1 MFEITYLIPTKNY
14 SQKGIKMSE
23 ENKVEEN
30 NVENPSTDASKN
42 NDIPYSRF
50 QEVNTQK
57 KELQDQV
64 AKMQEQLNTI
74 DAENK
79 SKREERM
86 KKNEDYKTL
95 LGEKDAE
102 IEKLSGY
109 KTQWNDYE
117 ASRRDALQSKL
128 PENKQ
133 KFASTM
139 NLTDLEEFV
148 DIETA
153 NLKRGTGMDSSRV
166 GAKAANA
173 GEFNGYSSYAEW
185 AEKDPNSYE
194 QANRLANSGIK
205 IGYGN
210 E

>member
-1 MFEITYLIPTKNY
+1 
-14 SQKGIKMSE
+14 MSE
-23 ENKVEEN
+23 ENKTNQVEEN
-30 NVENPSTDASKN
+30 NETNPSTDAGKN
-42 NDIPYSRF
+42 NENIPYSRF

-64 AKMQEQLNTI
+64 TKMQEQLSEI
-74 DAENK
+74 DASNK
-79 SKREERM
+79 VKREERM
-86 KKNEDYKTL
+86 KKNEDYTTL
-95 LGEKDAE
+95 IAEKDSE
-102 IEKLSGY
+102 IEKLSSTAN
-109 KTQWNDYE
+109 KWTEYE
-117 ASRRDALQSKL
+117 ASRRDVLQSKL

-133 KFASTM
+133 KFASSM
-139 NLTDLEEFV
+139 KLVELEEFV

-153 NLKRGTGMDSSRV
+153 NLNKGTGMDSSRV

-205 IGYGN
+205 IGYS

>member
-1 MFEITYLIPTKNY
+1 
-14 SQKGIKMSE
+14 MSE
-23 ENKVEEN
+23 ESKTNQVEEN

-79 SKREERM
+79 AKREDRL
-86 KKNEDYKTL
+86 KKNEEYTTL

-102 IEKLSGY
+102 IEKLSGF

-117 ASRRDALQSKL
+117 ASRRDALQTKL

-139 NLTDLEEFV
+139 SLADLEEFV

-153 NLKRGTGMDSSRV
+153 NLNKGTGMDSSRV

-194 QANRLANSGIK
+194 QANKLANSGIK
-205 IGYGN
+205 IGYGGN
-210 E
+210 D

>member
-1 MFEITYLIPTKNY
+1 
-14 SQKGIKMSE
+14 MSE
-23 ENKVEEN
+23 ESKTNKVDEN
-30 NVENPSTDASKN
+30 NANNPSTDASKN

-74 DAENK
+74 DADSK
-79 SKREERM
+79 AKREERM

-95 LGEKDAE
+95 LTEKDAE

-153 NLKRGTGMDSSRV
+153 NFNKGTGMDSSRV
-166 GAKAANA
+166 GAKAQDS
-173 GEFNGYSSYAEW
+173 GEFGGYSSMQEFAMR
-185 AEKDPNSYE
+185 DPKGCEAYLESNTTGY
-194 QANRLANSGIK
+194 IK
-205 IGYGN
+205 
-210 E
+210 

>member
-1 MFEITYLIPTKNY
+1 
-14 SQKGIKMSE
+14 MSE

-57 KELQDQV
+57 KQLQDQN
-64 AKMQEQLNTI
+64 AKLQEQLNTI

-79 SKREERM
+79 AKREERM

-95 LGEKDAE
+95 LAEKEAQ

-109 KTQWNDYE
+109 NTQWNEYE
-117 ASRRDALQSKL
+117 ANRRDALQSKL

-148 DIETA
+148 DIESA
-153 NLKRGTGMDSSRV
+153 NLNKGTGMDSSRV
-166 GAKAANA
+166 GAKAQDS
-173 GEFNGYSSYAEW
+173 GEFGGYSSMQEFAMR
-185 AEKDPNSYE
+185 DPKGCEAYLESNTTGY
-194 QANRLANSGIK
+194 IK
-205 IGYGN
+205 
-210 E
+210 

>member
-1 MFEITYLIPTKNY
+1 
-14 SQKGIKMSE
+14 MSE
-23 ENKVEEN
+23 ESKTNKVDEN
-30 NVENPSTDASKN
+30 NANNPSTDASKN

-74 DAENK
+74 DADSK
-79 SKREERM
+79 AKREERM
-86 KKNEDYKTL
+86 KNNEDYKTL
-95 LGEKDAE
+95 LTEKDAE

-148 DIETA
+148 DIESA
-153 NLKRGTGMDSSRV
+153 NANKGTGMDSSRV
-166 GAKAANA
+166 GAKAQDS
-173 GEFNGYSSYAEW
+173 GEFGGYSSMQEFAVR
-185 AEKDPNSYE
+185 DPKGCEAYLESNTTGY
-194 QANRLANSGIK
+194 IK
-205 IGYGN
+205 
-210 E
+210 

>member
-1 MFEITYLIPTKNY
+1 
-14 SQKGIKMSE
+14 MSE
-23 ENKVEEN
+23 ESKTNAVEEN

-42 NDIPYSRF
+42 NENIPYSRF
-50 QEVNTQK
+50 QEVNSAK

-64 AKMQEQLNTI
+64 AKMQGQLNTI
-74 DAENK
+74 DADNK
-79 SKREERM
+79 VKREERM
-86 KKNEDYKTL
+86 KKNDDYKTL
-95 LGEKDAE
+95 LTEKDAE
-102 IEKLSGY
+102 IEQLSGF
-109 KTQWNDYE
+109 KTQWNEYE
-117 ASRRDALQSKL
+117 ASRRESLQSKL

-153 NLKRGTGMDSSRV
+153 NLNKGTGMDSSRV
-166 GAKAANA
+166 GAKSTNA

-205 IGYGN
+205 IGYS

>member
-1 MFEITYLIPTKNY
+1 
-14 SQKGIKMSE
+14 MSE
-23 ENKVEEN
+23 ENKTNAVEGN
-30 NVENPSTDASKN
+30 NETNPSTDASQN

-50 QEVNTQK
+50 QEVNSAK
-57 KELQDQV
+57 KELQDQN
-64 AKMQEQLNTI
+64 AKIQEQLNTI
-74 DAENK
+74 NAENK
-79 SKREERM
+79 AKREERM

-95 LGEKDAE
+95 LSEKDAE
-102 IEKLSGY
+102 IETLSGF
-109 KTQWNDYE
+109 KTQWNEYE

-133 KFASTM
+133 KFASSM
-139 NLTDLEEFV
+139 KLVELEEFV
-148 DIETA
+148 EIETA
-153 NLKRGTGMDSSRV
+153 NLNKGTGMDSSRV
-166 GAKAANA
+166 GAKATNA

-205 IGYGN
+205 IGYS

>member
-1 MFEITYLIPTKNY
+1 
-14 SQKGIKMSE
+14 MSE
-23 ENKVEEN
+23 ESKTNIVEEN
-30 NVENPSTDASKN
+30 NETNPSTDAGKN

-50 QEVNTQK
+50 QEVNTAK
-57 KELQDQV
+57 KELQDQN
-64 AKMQEQLNTI
+64 AKLTEQLNTI

-79 SKREERM
+79 VKREERM
-86 KKNEDYKTL
+86 KKNEDYTTL
-95 LGEKDAE
+95 IAEKDAE
-102 IEKLSGY
+102 IEKLSGF

-133 KFASTM
+133 KFASSM
-139 NLTDLEEFV
+139 KLVELEEFV
-148 DIETA
+148 DIESA
-153 NLKRGTGMDSSRV
+153 NLNKGTGMDSSRV
-166 GAKAANA
+166 GAKATNS
-173 GEFNGYSSYAEW
+173 GDFNGYSSYAEW

-205 IGYGN
+205 IGYS

>member
-1 MFEITYLIPTKNY
+1 
-14 SQKGIKMSE
+14 MSE

-57 KELQDQV
+57 KQLQDQV
-64 AKMQEQLNTI
+64 AKMQEQLNAI
-74 DAENK
+74 DADNK
-79 SKREERM
+79 AKREEGM

-148 DIETA
+148 DIETTNA
-153 NLKRGTGMDSSRV
+153 NKGTGMDSSRV
-166 GAKAANA
+166 GAKPQDS
-173 GEFNGYSSYAEW
+173 GEFGGYSSMQEFAMR
-185 AEKDPNSYE
+185 DPKGCEAYLESNTKGY
-194 QANRLANSGIK
+194 IK
-205 IGYGN
+205 
-210 E
+210 

>member
-1 MFEITYLIPTKNY
+1 
-14 SQKGIKMSE
+14 MSE

-57 KELQDQV
+57 KQLQDQN
-64 AKMQEQLNTI
+64 AKLQEQLNTI

-79 SKREERM
+79 AKREERM

-95 LGEKDAE
+95 LAEKEAQ

-109 KTQWNDYE
+109 KTQWNEYE
-117 ASRRDALQSKL
+117 ANRRDALQSKL

-153 NLKRGTGMDSSRV
+153 NLNKGTGMDSSRV
-166 GAKAANA
+166 GAKAQDS
-173 GEFNGYSSYAEW
+173 GEFGGYSSMQEFAMR
-185 AEKDPNSYE
+185 DPKGCEAYLESNTTGY
-194 QANRLANSGIK
+194 IK
-205 IGYGN
+205 
-210 E
+210 

>member
-1 MFEITYLIPTKNY
+1 
-14 SQKGIKMSE
+14 MSE
-23 ENKVEEN
+23 EKKVEEN

-74 DAENK
+74 DADNK
-79 SKREERM
+79 AKREERM

-95 LGEKDAE
+95 LTEKDAE
-102 IEKLSGY
+102 IEKLSGFEN
-109 KTQWNDYE
+109 KWNDYE
-117 ASRRDALQSKL
+117 ATRRDALQSKL

-153 NLKRGTGMDSSRV
+153 NLNKGTGMDSSRV
-166 GAKAANA
+166 GAKAQDS
-173 GEFNGYSSYAEW
+173 GEFGGYSSMQEFAMR
-185 AEKDPNSYE
+185 DPKGCEAYLESNTKGY
-194 QANRLANSGIK
+194 IK
-205 IGYGN
+205 
-210 E
+210 